1 MVTIDDD
8 GSFNDGS
15 NYGSCYFLYLEV
27 LFGIIIWDS

>member
-15 NYGSCYFLYLEV
+15 NYGSWYFLCEEV
-27 LFGIIIWDS
+27 LLGIITWGS

>member
-15 NYGSCYFLYLEV
+15 NYEFWYFFYEEV
-27 LFGIIIWDS
+27 VFGIITWG